1 MEKTDKPLTRDALIS
16 MQVIDAKGRLM
27 GKVKDIAYAVGK
39 MGISLSV
46 ENEDGEIQNIPW
58 EDVQAASDFIVIK
71 PVPQSTSQQQQQQP
85 VQTSSLSE
93 EEKVFGP
100 YQQQQQQPV
109 QTSSLSEEEKVFG
122 PYQQQQQPA
131 QTVVKEQSTQP
142 LCPTCNQP
150 LTWIPQYK
158 RWYCYN
164 DKKYVSVSKKS
175 FLGLRRS
182 SNPFK
187 PVQKQSTQ
195 PLCPTCNQPLTW
207 IPQYKR
213 WYCYN
218 DKKYV

>member
-1 MEKTDKPLTRDALIS
+1 VPIQNKSGVKMEKTDKPLTRDALIS
-16 MQVIDAKGRLM
+16 MQVVDAKGRLV
-27 GKVKDIAYAVGK
+27 GKVKDIAFAVGK
-39 MGISLSV
+39 TGISLSV
-46 ENEDGEIQNIPW
+46 ENEAGETQHIPW
-58 EDVQAASDFIVIK
+58 EDVQGASDFILLK
-71 PVPQSTSQQQQQQP
+71 AVPQSTYQPQQQQQP

-100 YQQQQQQPV
+100 YEQQQQPV
-109 QTSSLSEEEKVFG
+109 
-122 PYQQQQQPA
+122 

-164 DKKYVSVSKKS
+164 DKKYVSVGKKK
-175 FLGLRRS
+175 FLGFMNRS
-182 SNPFK
+182 SSSSNN
-187 PVQKQSTQ
+187 VQTVVKEQSTQ